1 MDPQQNNPQQPYG
14 YPPQPPYQPSQE
26 TQPLPQQ
33 PYGYPPQLPNQG
45 QQPYQ
50 PDTPQQPYTPNPPQ
64 QPPQKGKG
72 GIIAAAIIGF
82 LLVAG
87 GVGAALYFL
96 NKDKEPAKTGLSDT
110 LKQKKASESV
120 GEGDLVIDEGTTA
133 SGGAEASGEQPTAG
147 ETVAANG
154 DDLEALERRLSQFE
168 YTSYENDRFGYRV
181 NIPNFMAPG
190 PEPQNGG
197 GYDKPNGNGKENSED
212 RGNEHGRREGNAERN
227 AGIGSGRKEMGW
239 FGAGCGVSAPAG
251 TGEAGIL
258 RDGRDG
264 AGLRGGHFSGRKRC
278 SMAPGENPDERRNHT
293 GFDCTC

>member
-1 MDPQQNNPQQPYG
+1 MDPQQNNPQQNNPQQPYG

-64 QPPQKGKG
+64 QPPKKGKG

-147 ETVAANG
+147 ETIAANG

-190 PEPQNGG
+190 PEPQNGDG
-197 GYDKPNGNGKENSED
+197 RAYYYRDITLSTYASNNALDNSI
-212 RGNEHGRREGNAERN
+212 AEE
-227 AGIGSGRKEMGW
+227 IK
-239 FGAGCGVSAPAG
+239 
-251 TGEAGIL
+251 L
-258 RDGRDG
+258 RDPNAHKEKVG
-264 AGLRGGHFSGRKRC
+264 ANFFIITGSAAEGKVYNEKTVLRNGVFYTVRLEYPEKYTSVMMPLRQIVDNFE
-278 SMAPGENPDERRNHT
+278 P
-293 GFDCTC
+293 